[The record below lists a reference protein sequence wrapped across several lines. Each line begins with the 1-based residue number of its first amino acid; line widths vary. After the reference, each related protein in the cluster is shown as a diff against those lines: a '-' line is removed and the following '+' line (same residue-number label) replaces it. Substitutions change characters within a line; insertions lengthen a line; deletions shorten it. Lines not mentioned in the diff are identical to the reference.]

1 MALALVPREHSVRM
15 ENSAVAKI
23 ARLAHQHKLAKLAVM
38 DSLQTLVNANVL
50 ECFQTVFVLVVPVAS
65 ILRIKRLAN
74 LAAFK
79 LLIATVAII

>member
-50 ECFQTVFVLVVPVAS
+50 ECQMVFVLVVPVAS

>member
-79 LLIATVAII
+79 LLIAAVAII